1 MTASEK
7 NQSTRLM
14 INANGVV
21 AQLRMR
27 PGSFEVESGPK
38 FGESMGARN
47 NVNEMVEIF
56 KAWIKTELDTE

>member
-7 NQSTRLM
+7 SQSTRIM
-14 INANGVV
+14 INAKGVV

-27 PGSFEVESGPK
+27 PGIFEVESGPR
-38 FGESMGARN
+38 FGESVGAGN
-47 NVNEMVEIF
+47 HVDEMVEIF

>member
-7 NQSTRLM
+7 NQSNRTM

-21 AQLRMR
+21 AQLRMS
-27 PGSFEVESGPK
+27 PGSFEVESGPR
-38 FGESMGARN
+38 FGESMRASN
-47 NVNEMVEIF
+47 NVDEMVKIF

>member
-1 MTASEK
+1 MTTKDS
-7 NQSTRLM
+7 QSTRIM

-27 PGSFEVESGPK
+27 PGSFEVESGPR

-47 NVNEMVEIF
+47 HVNEMVEIF